1 MTPTPSIHLTYR
13 KTPSAPGRPHNAL
26 YTVTDATGRDICSAR
41 TPLFSSARV
50 LLQEGRAPST
60 IVLMTRD
67 GDASWSLK
75 APLGVA
81 AKLTV
86 RESESAGP
94 VFIRYDQDGLAAL
107 KARKAAA

>member
-1 MTPTPSIHLTYR
+1 MTTSPSIHLTYR
-13 KTPSAPGRPHNAL
+13 KTPSTPGRPNNAL
-26 YTVTDATGRDICSAR
+26 YTVTDATGRELCSAR
-41 TPLFSSARV
+41 TPLFTAARV
-50 LLQEGRAPST
+50 LLQEGHAPSA
-60 IVLMTRD
+60 IVLMTRE

-94 VFIRYDQDGLAAL
+94 VFVRYDQDGLAAL